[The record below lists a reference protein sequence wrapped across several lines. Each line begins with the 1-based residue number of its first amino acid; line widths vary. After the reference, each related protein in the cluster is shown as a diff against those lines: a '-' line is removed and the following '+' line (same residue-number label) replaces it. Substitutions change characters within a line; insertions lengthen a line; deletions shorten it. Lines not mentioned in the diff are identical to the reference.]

1 MFFLYMEAYMKIVKF
16 KKVSNDK
23 YKVFLENGD
32 VITLFEEIIINNN
45 LLISREVIDEEKED
59 IINENNNYN
68 AYNLAIK
75 YISVKMR
82 SKKEIREYLSKK
94 EISKPNIENIIK
106 SLEIKGFINDEEYAK
121 AYIKDQ
127 LLLSNNGPYKIK
139 NNLINLGVKED
150 IINKFT
156 NAIDEDL
163 IKERLSKLINKQLKI
178 KSGSKRMI
186 KLKLINYFY
195 NLGYDKELILQ
206 ILNNSDIRTDIDK
219 LKKEYNKLCAKYSN
233 KYKGDELNRFVVQK
247 LILKGYSK
255 EDIKNTET

>member
-1 MFFLYMEAYMKIVKF
+1 MKIVKF

-23 YKVFLENGD
+23 YKVFLENDD

-45 LLISREVIDEEKED
+45 LLISKEIKTKEKED
-59 IINENNNYN
+59 IINQNNNYN
-68 AYNLAIK
+68 AYNLALK
-75 YISVKMR
+75 YISSKMR

-94 EISKPNIENIIK
+94 EISKINIENIIK
-106 SLEIKGFINDEEYAK
+106 KLELKGFINDSEYAK

-150 IINKFT
+150 IIDNFI

-178 KSGSKRMI
+178 KTGGKQMI

-206 ILNNSDIRTDIDK
+206 ILNDSDIRTDIDK
-219 LKKEYNKLCAKYSN
+219 LKKEYDKLYAKYSK
-233 KYKGDELNRFVVQK
+233 KYEGDELKHFIRQK
-247 LILKGYSK
+247 LLSKGYTK
-255 EDIKNTET
+255 EDIKNTEN